1 MLGPG
6 PEVGVWC
13 TVSVRRD
20 GRLVQVDRLTYG
32 RVTSDGVE
40 PHDDYLRE
48 FPFLGVP
55 NAQASGEQPREAF
68 LDPAAVA
75 Q

>member
-1 MLGPG
+1 LGRPGGLAGDEKGATLSNQFSAAMLK
-6 PEVGVWC
+6 
-13 TVSVRRD
+13 
-20 GRLVQVDRLTYG
+20 
-32 RVTSDGVE
+32 
-40 PHDDYLRE
+40 

-68 LDPAAVA
+68 LDPAVA

>member
-1 MLGPG
+1 M
-6 PEVGVWC
+6 
-13 TVSVRRD
+13 
-20 GRLVQVDRLTYG
+20 
-32 RVTSDGVE
+32 TSDGVE
-40 PHDDYLRE
+40 RHDDYLGE

-55 NAQASGEQPREAF
+55 NAQASSEQPREAF

>member
-1 MLGPG
+1 M
-6 PEVGVWC
+6 
-13 TVSVRRD
+13 
-20 GRLVQVDRLTYG
+20 
-32 RVTSDGVE
+32 TSDGVE